1 MNVVSAKI
9 ASSDTLLS
17 NLLSEHARHVCAV
30 NKIQAKA
37 SDGATVPPHWIATAA
52 DLPAFF
58 QWLEKSGLIT
68 TPPELF
74 TGATLRRWLVRLLQA
89 KENGILACNA
99 PAAYI
104 RDKLTESPVLT
115 DAERAMIPRPHT
127 FKKLLQTLSD
137 EPRETRIVTEYSGGK
152 FCVENPKPMRNR
164 V

>member
-1 MNVVSAKI
+1 MTKPREICTAHS
-9 ASSDTLLS
+9 TLTD
-17 NLLSEHARHVCAV
+17 LLAEHARYVCAV

-68 TPPELF
+68 TTPELF

-89 KENGILACNA
+89 KENGCLAYNV

-104 RDKLTESPVLT
+104 RDKLAESPLLT
-115 DAERAMIPRPHT
+115 AAERARIPRPHT
-127 FKKLLQTLSD
+127 FKTMLQTLSD
-137 EPRETRIVTEYSGGK
+137 EPQETQIVTEYANGK
-152 FCVENPKPMRNR
+152 FCVENPKPIRNR